1 MLSWIGRVVH
11 AAGVGV
17 DDMEKPQ
24 VSARASY
31 PVLEGTRSSCRNVD
45 RYLAGLVGR

>member
-24 VSARASY
+24 VSARAY
-31 PVLEGTRSSCRNVD
+31 M
-45 RYLAGLVGR
+45 LAGAGGDALILP

>member
-1 MLSWIGRVVH
+1 MLSWIGRAVH

-24 VSARASY
+24 VSARAHA
-31 PVLEGTRSSCRNVD
+31 CM
-45 RYLAGLVGR
+45 LASVRGDALILP